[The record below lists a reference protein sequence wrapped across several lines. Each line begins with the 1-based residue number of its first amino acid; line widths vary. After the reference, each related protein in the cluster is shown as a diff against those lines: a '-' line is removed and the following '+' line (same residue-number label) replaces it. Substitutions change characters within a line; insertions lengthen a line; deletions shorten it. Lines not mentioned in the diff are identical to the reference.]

1 MPLRR
6 RARRVKLVRW
16 PTPDWDYTPWGYR
29 FLKRTLERPL
39 RWMWDVR
46 ARGVENVP
54 LDGPVLLV
62 PNHFSWS
69 DPFAIGVALK
79 RPAFYLAKES
89 LFRNPVLRAFLEAHG
104 QIKVDRHKGGNDP
117 AVEKACELLG
127 QGLVVGVFPEAT
139 RSRPGEVKRGKTGVA
154 RIALQS
160 GAPVVP
166 VGMTTDATWPK
177 GRMLP
182 RFRAG
187 TYVNFGPPFRP
198 KADPELAK
206 DRAYARDLT
215 DEIMGRVRVLL
226 AEAERARERGER
238 WE

>member
-1 MPLRR
+1 M
-6 RARRVKLVRW
+6 KLVRW
-16 PTPDWDYTPWGYR
+16 ATPDWDYTPWGYR
-29 FLKRTLERPL
+29 FLKTALEGPL
-39 RWMWDVR
+39 RGMWDVR
-46 ARGVENVP
+46 VRGLENVP
-54 LDGPVLLV
+54 AAGPVLLV
-62 PNHFSWS
+62 PNHFSWA

-79 RPAFYLAKES
+79 RPAFYLAKEA

-117 AVEKACELLG
+117 AVDKACELLA
-127 QGLVVGVFPEAT
+127 QDLVVGVFPEAT

-154 RIALQS
+154 RIALAS

-177 GRMLP
+177 GRTFP

-187 TYVNFGPPFRP
+187 TYVNFGEPFYP
-198 KADPELAK
+198 KADDSLAK
-206 DRAYARDLT
+206 DRAFTRELT

-226 AEAERARERGER
+226 KEAQVARERGER